1 MNVFGYSDAV
11 WNRFGKPAHAGHFKA
26 DEAGVVSA
34 RAGTAAARSLLELSL
49 KLDAGRVAQARFRA
63 YGCPS
68 AIAVG
73 EWLAE
78 QVSGK
83 TVETLR
89 ANAWTAT
96 AIRDAL
102 DLSEDRAHCA
112 LMGEDVLSALLKQM

>member
-1 MNVFGYSDAV
+1 MNAFGYSDAV
-11 WNRFGKPAHAGHFKA
+11 WDRFGQPAHAGRL
-26 DEAGVVSA
+26 EPGPGVFSA

-49 KLDAGRVAQARFRA
+49 RVQGGMIEQARFRA

-78 QVSGK
+78 QLAGK
-83 TVETLR
+83 AVEALR
-89 ANAWTAT
+89 ANPWNAA
-96 AIRDAL
+96 AIRQAL
-102 DLSEDRAHCA
+102 NLAEDRAHCA